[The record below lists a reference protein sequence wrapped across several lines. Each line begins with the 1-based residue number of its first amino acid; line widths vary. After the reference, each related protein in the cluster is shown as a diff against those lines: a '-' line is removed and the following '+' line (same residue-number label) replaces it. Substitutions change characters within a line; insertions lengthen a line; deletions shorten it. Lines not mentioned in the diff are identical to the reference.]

1 MSIAPEHLVVRT
13 PILDRNQDI
22 AFHRLEMAGAEAD
35 VILPLMLHLS
45 NVEAPLAT
53 CFIPIAW
60 LTDEVLLDKLTRNA
74 VLVVGADVQQHQPLL
89 ALAADAGYRIARAE
103 DCAENSEVN
112 AEFRL
117 VRFDSDLRQLTPDCI
132 LTRLA
137 STQDF
142 RQTASSAAMYCSGS
156 IAMLPPPAANSKH
169 SNPAHGVILELMS
182 AVQNE
187 ASPKDIE
194 VIFKRDV
201 TLSFKLLRYINSPW
215 FGLATRVESVR
226 HALSILGYQQL
237 LKWLALLAVTAGQAS
252 PPAITQTAMIRARLL
267 ELVASKK
274 LERREADN
282 LFLTGMLSL
291 LDRIMG
297 MPLPEI
303 LARANL
309 PPAIVE
315 TLTQGEGKYQ
325 RFLDLALACEGSLS
339 DDAMPNL
346 PEVDVRMVNIAHM
359 EAIEWA
365 ARITGT
371 RLA

>member
-1 MSIAPEHLVVRT
+1 MAITPEHLVVRT

-22 AFHRLEMAGAEAD
+22 AFHRLEMAGADAD

-53 CFIPIAW
+53 CFIPIDW
-60 LTDEVLLDKLTRNA
+60 VTDEVLLGKLTRNA
-74 VLVVGADVQQHQPLL
+74 VLVVGADAQRNQPLL
-89 ALAADAGYRIARAE
+89 AQAAAAGYRIAWAE
-103 DCAENSEVN
+103 DSSEDAAVK

-117 VRFDSDLRQLTPDCI
+117 VRFDNDLRQLTPDCM
-132 LTRLA
+132 LTRIA

-142 RQTASSAAMYCSGS
+142 RQAVSGAAMYCSGS
-156 IAMLPPPAANSKH
+156 IAMLPLPAADSKR

-187 ASPKDIE
+187 AAPKDIE
-194 VIFKRDV
+194 AIFKRDV

-252 PPAITQTAMIRARLL
+252 PPAVTQTAMIRARLL
-267 ELVASKK
+267 ELVGGKK
-274 LERREADN
+274 LERRDADN

-315 TLTQGEGKYQ
+315 TLIQGEGKYQ
-325 RFLDLALACEGSLS
+325 RFLDLALACEGSLN
-339 DDAMPNL
+339 DDALANL
-346 PEVDVRMVNIAHM
+346 PEVEVRMVNSAHM
-359 EAIEWA
+359 EAMEWA